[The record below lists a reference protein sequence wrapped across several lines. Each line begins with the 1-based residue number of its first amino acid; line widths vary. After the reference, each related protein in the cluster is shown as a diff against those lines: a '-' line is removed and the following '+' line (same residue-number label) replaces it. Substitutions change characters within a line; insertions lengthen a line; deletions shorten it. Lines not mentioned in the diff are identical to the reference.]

1 MTRTVG
7 LYLHIILVILAAAGL
22 SACVG
27 TPVERPGTSLGA
39 SDIRMPA
46 VTERAKIEGL
56 IALGSPS
63 SLEEAVLRA
72 SESTLLPAV
81 DARAYAWV
89 AYELARLA
97 YPELAGGLPPRTD
110 SPPEHP
116 LVRAF
121 IDARNGRATALGP
134 DAGPLFELL
143 PVVGVFRVKTSV
155 SYGAALVAAER
166 FSRFGMDSA
175 LAETTRGMALEA
187 SGDKAGALV
196 AYSNAET
203 LAPDVYTASLG
214 RTELLISA
222 GRVGEALETLARIG
236 APANTSLAYRRALA
250 HALYASGKWAEAL
263 PLITAVLLEDPMNS
277 RFILLRAHLLIER
290 GEYRQA
296 APLLDAYARIDASDR
311 LYLLLRAR
319 FAMDGSKDRGTA
331 VATVRRGLER
341 HPTDLALTVYAA
353 ELLYGGDTRDR
364 AEALMLATRALTLD
378 PRSVKALRILLASD
392 IASGNVEGAVAKA
405 DAILAIDPDYPDL
418 ESLYKAYR
426 MAGINDSTIKVVQTW
441 RARDP
446 VSEPAILAWLDIL
459 VGTNARS
466 AAGELITRYL
476 AARGSAAFRSSLY
489 WYQAR
494 LQLDEEQV
502 LASLRSALIENGM
515 NVDALAYMADIYIR
529 RTDYQRARFYLRQAM
544 TIAPDRPDIVE
555 RRNTLTQLGVALP

>member
-1 MTRTVG
+1 M
-7 LYLHIILVILAAAGL
+7 
-22 SACVG
+22 ACVG
-27 TPVERPGTSLGA
+27 TPPERPGTSLGA
-39 SDIRMPA
+39 SDTRLPG
-46 VTERAKIEGL
+46 VTEKAEVERL

-63 SLEEAVLRA
+63 SLEEAVLMA
-72 SESTLLPAV
+72 TNSTLLPAV
-81 DARAYAWV
+81 DAKAYAWV

-97 YPELAGGLPPRTD
+97 YPELAGGLPPRAD
-110 SPPEHP
+110 APPEHA

-121 IDARNGRATALGP
+121 IDARNGRSVPLGP

-143 PVVGVFRVKTSV
+143 PVIGVFRVKTSA
-155 SYGAALVAAER
+155 SYGAALVAVER

-175 LAETTRGMALEA
+175 LGETARGMALEA

-196 AYSNAET
+196 AYTNAEVM
-203 LAPDVYTASLG
+203 APDVYTASLG
-214 RTELLISA
+214 RTELLIAA
-222 GRVGEALETLARIG
+222 GRVAEAMETLARIG
-236 APANTSLAYRRALA
+236 PPANASLAYRRAYA
-250 HALYASGKWAEAL
+250 HALYTSRKWAEAL

-277 RFILLRAHLLIER
+277 RFMLMRAHLLIER
-290 GEYRQA
+290 GEFRQA

-331 VATVRRGLER
+331 ITTIRRGLDR
-341 HPTDLALTVYAA
+341 YPNDHDLTIYAA
-353 ELLYGGDTRDR
+353 EVLSSGDTRDR
-364 AEALMLATRALTLD
+364 TEALVLAARALTLD
-378 PRSVKALRILLASD
+378 SRSVRALRILLASD

-426 MAGINDSTIKVVQTW
+426 MAGINESTIRIVQTW

-446 VSEPAILAWLDIL
+446 VSESAILAWLGIL
-459 VGTNARS
+459 VETNARP
-466 AAGELITRYL
+466 AAAELIARYL
-476 AARGSAAFRSSLY
+476 GSRGSSAFRSSLY

-494 LQLDEEQV
+494 LQTDEEQA
-502 LASLRSALIENGM
+502 LSALRSALIENGM

>member
-1 MTRTVG
+1 MRINRG
-7 LYLHIILVILAAAGL
+7 LRVLTGLLAITALSL

-27 TPVERPGTSLGA
+27 TPPERPGTSLGA
-39 SDIRMPA
+39 TDTRLPS
-46 VTERAKIEGL
+46 VQEKSELERL

-63 SLEEAVLRA
+63 ALEEAVLRA
-72 SESTLLPAV
+72 TASTLLPAV
-81 DARAYAWV
+81 DAKAYAWV

-97 YPELAGGLPPRTD
+97 YPELAGGLPPRADT
-110 SPPEHP
+110 PPAHA

-121 IDARNGRATALGP
+121 IDARNGRSAPLGP
-134 DAGPLFELL
+134 DAGPLFELFPAL
-143 PVVGVFRVKTSV
+143 SVFRVKTSA
-155 SYGAALVAAER
+155 SYGAALVAVER

-175 LAETTRGMALEA
+175 LGETARGMALEA

-196 AYSNAET
+196 AYTNSEAM
-203 LAPDVYTASLG
+203 APDVYTASLG

-222 GRVGEALETLARIG
+222 GRVDEALETLSRISS
-236 APANTSLAYRRALA
+236 PANASLAYRRAYA
-250 HALYASGKWAEAL
+250 HALYASRMWAEAL

-277 RFILLRAHLLIER
+277 RFMLMRAHLLIER

-319 FAMDGSKDRGTA
+319 FAMDGSKDRNTA
-331 VATVRRGLER
+331 IATIRRGLER
-341 HPTDLALTVYAA
+341 YPNDADISVYAA
-353 ELLYGGDTRDR
+353 ELLYSGDTRER
-364 AEALMLATRALTLD
+364 AEAMMLAARALTQN
-378 PRSVKALRILLASD
+378 PRSVRALRILLTSD

-405 DAILAIDPDYPDL
+405 DAIQTIEPDFPDL
-418 ESLYKAYR
+418 ELLYKAYR
-426 MAGINDSTIKVVQTW
+426 MAGINESTIKIVQTW

-446 VSEPAILAWLDIL
+446 ASESAILAWLGIL
-459 VGTNARS
+459 VETNARLE
-466 AAGELITRYL
+466 ATELITRYL
-476 AARGSAAFRSSLY
+476 AARGSSVFRSSLY

-494 LQLDEEQV
+494 LQGDEEQA
-502 LASLRSALIENGM
+502 LASLRSALIENGL